1 MKNKETIKK
10 IESDAKKLF
19 KNLGPSHDWSHVERV
34 TNTAVAIAKKEK
46 ANISVVKVASLLH
59 DIGRHSLKE
68 INYDHAVEGAKMT
81 RRILKKYSQISEK
94 EKENIVHCIE
104 SHRFRNNLIP
114 KTKEAKCLHDADKID
129 ALGAV
134 GIARAYIYLGE
145 TMDCVIYMKAKKERN
160 PDKRRTNSVQE
171 EYEIKYKH
179 LPGKMLTK
187 TGRNLARKRLKYMR
201 SYLQRLEKEVFGR
214 ER

>member
-1 MKNKETIKK
+1 MITQKTIKK
-10 IESDAKKLF
+10 IESEAKELF
-19 KNLGPSHDWSHVERV
+19 KNLGPSHDWSHIERV
-34 TNTAVAIAKKEK
+34 TRTAVAIAKKEK
-46 ANISVVKVASLLH
+46 ADISVVKVASLLH
-59 DIGRHSLKE
+59 DMGRHSLKE
-68 INYDHAVEGAKMT
+68 INYDHAVEGAKIA
-81 RRILKKYSQISEK
+81 RKILRNYSQISEK
-94 EKENIVHCIE
+94 DKENIVHSIE

-179 LPGKMLTK
+179 MPEKLITPSGKK
-187 TGRNLARKRLKYMR
+187 IAKERLRYMG
-201 SYLQRLEKEVFGR
+201 SYLRRLEKEVIGR
-214 ER
+214 S